1 MESIETPQGKQNR
14 MKKSRWVV
22 IGLCKNRS
30 THDLGFLQKQKK
42 TQMINKGVSL
52 EEGRN
57 EKPRRQRIYVC
68 V

>member
-1 MESIETPQGKQNR
+1 